1 MTAFATNETVTLQ
14 IAQDSIVNVN
24 GTTTLKITRN
34 GNVYTSYSTGNQNIM
49 AFAGDVVVIYGI
61 REGEYSASPNVTSGD
76 GAIATINA
84 QIAVL
89 NAQVALLSSGGREAP
104 TFNVLSVSSPIA
116 AEGAN
121 LVFNIALAGVTQQ
134 AQTFQV
140 SFGGTATE
148 SLDYASPFIFSNGV
162 SLVGTTLNIPIGVI
176 SFTATTLTALDSLVE
191 AAETVIFTVGGVS
204 GIGTITN
211 VALALVQSIT
221 AVNIAEG
228 GLLVFTVTL
237 DRPAVAGQVFTPT
250 LTGGV

>member
-49 AFAGDVVVIYGI
+49 AFAGDVVVIFGI
-61 REGEYSASPNVTSGD
+61 REGEYSVSPNVTSGD
-76 GAIATINA
+76 GAIAAINA

-89 NAQVALLSSGGREAP
+89 NAQVALLSSGAP

-121 LVFNIALAGVTQQ
+121 LVFNIALTGVTQRPQ
-134 AQTFQV
+134 SFQV

-148 SLDYASPFIFSNGV
+148 NIDYASPFIFSNGV
-162 SLVGTTLNIPIGVI
+162 TLVGTTLNIPIGVI

-191 AAETVIFTVGGVS
+191 PAETVIFTVGGVT
-204 GIGTITN
+204 GTGTISI
-211 VALALVQSIT
+211 VVPAVVQSIT
-221 AVNIAEG
+221 ATNVNESG
-228 GLLVFTVTL
+228 VMVFTVTL
-237 DRPAVAGQVFTPT
+237 DKPAIAGQVFTPIIS
-250 LTGGV
+250 GAI